1 MVQHAKPL
9 FEDWIFSRH
18 CLLSKTE
25 WWSFCLFVCFWAP
38 LLNTLNRS
46 GFLTQ
51 AFNAGDGKKSCFDA
65 KLEKH
70 VLCKKTVRSIR
81 PDWNRMS
88 NSCFLARWAC
98 MATAAVGQSFLS
110 IVTGKRRFCL
120 RTRQLSP
127 ADYVKWRPIR
137 FFACGLEAT
146 ARVVEAAATNQKRQ
160 AIEILG
166 SNMYRF
172 FKVPNKVLFVKIAA
186 LIMAFIRVRFSICE
200 LNWSPNQGALQ
211 PPEIP
216 QPFLIS
222 QRCPF
227 LGIS

>member
-1 MVQHAKPL
+1 MGQHAKPL

-137 FFACGLEAT
+137 FFA
-146 ARVVEAAATNQKRQ
+146 AAAT
-160 AIEILG
+160 E
-166 SNMYRF
+166 
-172 FKVPNKVLFVKIAA
+172 
-186 LIMAFIRVRFSICE
+186 
-200 LNWSPNQGALQ
+200 
-211 PPEIP
+211 
-216 QPFLIS
+216 
-222 QRCPF
+222 
-227 LGIS
+227 

>member
-1 MVQHAKPL
+1 MGQHAKPL

-137 FFACGLEAT
+137 FFAAAGIKSCLECRMTTWFMTIRKTSIYPNIYPKLFAT
-146 ARVVEAAATNQKRQ
+146 
-160 AIEILG
+160 
-166 SNMYRF
+166 
-172 FKVPNKVLFVKIAA
+172 
-186 LIMAFIRVRFSICE
+186 
-200 LNWSPNQGALQ
+200 
-211 PPEIP
+211 PEIDHRKSGFTLFSP
-216 QPFLIS
+216 TCWIQH
-222 QRCPF
+222 
-227 LGIS
+227 LGKNGRSWSDSKSWQNREGSSVQNLLTCR